1 LSVSNRIV
9 WQPIRTSGPKVAAYA
24 TGGLHITVTP
34 DYARGCIVTKDN
46 VHEVFDILASSTYLS
61 LDTETTGL
69 YPYKGD
75 KMFALVI
82 GCLHQGDIVAFYFT
96 EELTHAYALDLSV
109 LFVNPIKRWVL
120 FNAKFDMHFL
130 YQASFP
136 DIAGKI
142 YDGKS
147 GARIEFNDHMQYSL
161 SACAE
166 RIGLSKS
173 NEVDRFIVEK
183 NLFRRVEVPG
193 KDTIQRIPM
202 YDKVPLDIISRYA
215 LQDAIVTYQLVDK
228 QIKKLQDQDAKR
240 PSSVPTILDVL
251 SNESQL
257 IKTVFNMERTGLR
270 IDEAYVLKAIDYELD
285 REKSHRKSF
294 EAQTG
299 KQYMASPKLFATIF
313 AGHKHLWK
321 YTEKGNPSFTSD
333 VLTDIKNKGGPDIDT
348 IAAHVLCIRDAKSRL
363 DFYNG
368 FLYYMDASGIVH
380 PNLDPAGTATGR
392 FSSSAPNFQNLTSEE
407 EDAEYLIRRS
417 IIPHS
422 PGDYLVAI
430 DYNQQEYRM
439 MLDYAGQMDLIA
451 AINDGL
457 DVHEATA
464 QLMGVTRKEAKT
476 LNFMLLY
483 GGGAQKLA
491 DELGISLDKAKELK
505 RLYFSKLP
513 KVRAFIEAVTNT
525 AKTRGHVFNWFG
537 RRLHFPNP
545 EHAYRAP
552 NAVIQ
557 GGCADVTKIAL
568 NRIDDKIKE
577 LKLKTRLI
585 LTVHDEIILNVP
597 PNELHFIPMVKEMME
612 NTYPYR
618 NIQLT
623 CSVFYSQKS
632 LADPDMTEGL
642 PA

>member
-1 LSVSNRIV
+1 VIA

-24 TGGLHITVTP
+24 TGGMPINVTP
-34 DYARGCIVTKDN
+34 NNYAKGCLVN
-46 VHEVFDILASSTYLS
+46 YENSLEVGRMLASVEYLS

-69 YPYKGD
+69 YPYKDD

-82 GCLHQGDIVAFYFT
+82 GCLVEHETVAFYFT
-96 EELTHAYALDLSV
+96 DEMIHNVYVGVNNLLKDPNRKW
-109 LFVNPIKRWVL
+109 LF

-130 YQASFP
+130 YKMGFE
-136 DIAGKI
+136 DIAGLI
-142 YDGKS
+142 YDGKT

-161 SACAE
+161 AACAE
-166 RIGLSKS
+166 RVGLSKS

-183 NLFRRVEVPG
+183 DLFRRVEVPG

-215 LQDAIVTYQLVDK
+215 LQDAAVTFDLVKQQLNN
-228 QIKKLQDQDAKR
+228 IKIKDECR
-240 PSSVPTILDVL
+240 PENVPSILDL
-251 SNESQL
+251 LKNESRL
-257 IKTVFNMERTGLR
+257 LKTVFNMERTGLR
-270 IDEAYVLKAIDYELD
+270 IDEAYVLEAIYYEQT
-285 REKSHRKSF
+285 REKFHRRRF
-294 EAQTG
+294 EDKTG
-299 KQYMASPKLFATIF
+299 KQYMASPKLFANVF
-313 AGHKHLWK
+313 AKQQHLWK

-348 IAAHVLCIRDAKSRL
+348 VAAHVLCIRDAKSRL

-368 FLYYMDASGIVH
+368 FLYYMDASGVVH

-417 IIPHS
+417 IIPHN
-422 PGDYLVAI
+422 PGDYLVSI

-439 MLDYAGQMDLIA
+439 MLDYSGQMDLIA

-457 DVHEATA
+457 DVHDATA

-491 DELGISLDKAKELK
+491 DELGISLEKAKELK

-568 NRIDDKIKE
+568 NRTDDKIKE

-597 PNELHFIPMVKEMME
+597 PDELHFIPVVKEIME
-612 NTYPYR
+612 SAYPYR